1 MELNL
6 ANPSKSE
13 IKFTISKFPDGQQQ
27 VKIESI
33 GKLFALP
40 IVFVISRLN
49 NFKDLELIFCAV
61 ASLRNIGVKEIH
73 LVAPYILGARSD
85 RKFEEGS
92 NNYLKD
98 VMCPLINSLRFDSV
112 EVLDPHSDCLEMGIN
127 NFNKVENNKFVK
139 WALLQINNKNDAH
152 EKTIFISPDGGAL
165 KKIYKVADYVNFKGD
180 ILTCSKE
187 RGTDGKLTNT
197 IVPFFD
203 LTKDVVIIDDICDG
217 GATFINIAKE
227 IKDRNFTGKIYL
239 IVTHGIFS
247 KGFGEL
253 QQYFDAIYTTNSYQ
267 NIEAEPF
274 IKQLNI
280 F

>member
-127 NFNKVENNKFVK
+127 NFNKVENHKFVK

-203 LTKDVVIIDDICDG
+203 LTKAVVIIDDICDG

-253 QQYFDAIYTTNSYQ
+253 QQYFDAVYTTNSFQ
-267 NIEAEPF
+267 DIEAEPF
-274 IKQLNI
+274 VKQLNI